1 MVTKKGPLEIACELV
16 RIESMNPPGHE
27 NECAQYIGKLL
38 RDAGLQVN
46 FYEFAEGRTS
56 VVARLE
62 GSGAK
67 APICFGGHIDT
78 VPLGAK
84 PWSMNPFAGEVSE
97 GKLYGRG
104 TTDMKAGVA
113 AYLWSALRLA
123 RMERGKADIL
133 FVAVAGEET
142 GCQGSFHLARNQVL
156 GGAGALVVAEPT
168 SNYPIVGHRGALWL
182 QAETTGVTAHGSMP
196 HLGVNAIYKA
206 ATAIGRLERF
216 GFNMTPHPVLGAPTL
231 NVGTMKGGMNLNSV
245 PDRAEF
251 TIDIRTIPN
260 QDHGALVSRLQSYL
274 GDEVR
279 LSPVVDVPGVW
290 TEVDDPW
297 IRAVF
302 ELVEPVLGEK
312 PQARGAPYFTDASA
326 LKPAFDGAPTVILG
340 PGDMKLAHQTDEY
353 CAVDK
358 IEEAANIYEAI
369 ARQWCEM
376 RAV

>member
-1 MVTKKGPLEIACELV
+1 
-16 RIESMNPPGHE
+16 
-27 NECAQYIGKLL
+27 
-38 RDAGLQVN
+38 
-46 FYEFAEGRTS
+46 
-56 VVARLE
+56 
-62 GSGAK
+62 
-67 APICFGGHIDT
+67 
-78 VPLGAK
+78 
-84 PWSMNPFAGEVSE
+84 
-97 GKLYGRG
+97 
-104 TTDMKAGVA
+104 
-113 AYLWSALRLA
+113 
-123 RMERGKADIL
+123 
-133 FVAVAGEET
+133 
-142 GCQGSFHLARNQVL
+142 
-156 GGAGALVVAEPT
+156 
-168 SNYPIVGHRGALWL
+168 
-182 QAETTGVTAHGSMP
+182 MP

-251 TIDIRTIPN
+251 TIDIRTIPD

-290 TEVDDPW
+290 TEVDDHW

-302 ELVEPVLGEK
+302 ELVESVLGEK
-312 PQARGAPYFTDASA
+312 PQARGAPYFTEASA
-326 LKPAFDGAPTVILG
+326 LKPAFDGAPTVILE

-358 IEEAANIYEAI
+358 IEEAANIYEAV

-376 RAV
+376 PRV